1 MAALASAIL
10 CAATG
15 FVLISLAWP
24 QGSALRSDLPLK
36 LSLSTGCGLGLFSF
50 LYFLSRLFSV
60 PAKTLAA
67 MEVVIFLLLAV
78 LLWTRSRKAYHRSFL
93 PNPAPTSAGFLGQML
108 AGGFSLT
115 LMGALYRCPKE
126 LATNP
131 QGTGWDAF
139 AIWNLHAR
147 FLFRGGAN
155 WRDAFSPRIPW
166 FHPDYPL
173 LLPASIAHF
182 WTYLGRETAAVPAAL
197 AFVFT
202 FSTVALLVSAV
213 FALRGRNQGL
223 LAGVM
228 LLGTPSF
235 LRQGLSEYADV
246 PLSFFLLA
254 AIVLLILAGR
264 IPHSNFSLQALSG
277 FMAAS
282 AAWTKNEGLL
292 FLAAF
297 VVARLVTLA
306 ARENWAVGLRQMAP
320 LSTTIIPILLVIAY
334 FKIAVAGPGELFSNS
349 HVMLEK
355 VIDPQ
360 RYWMILRWFV
370 KDFLRFGGWFLV
382 PGTLLILAY
391 AKILG
396 KEPEATTRAARVAS
410 AWALLLTAV
419 GYFAVYVI
427 TPYDLRWHLM
437 WSADRLLMQ
446 LWPSALFLVFV
457 TIRGPE
463 PVTTLGCPEPESPY
477 ER

>member
-1 MAALASAIL
+1 MAGLASAIL

-24 QGSALRSDLPLK
+24 KGSGLRSDLLLK
-36 LSLSTGCGLGLFSF
+36 VSFCVGCGLGLFSF
-50 LYFLSRLFSV
+50 LYFLSLMFSV
-60 PAKTLAA
+60 PAKTLAGL
-67 MEVVIFLLLAV
+67 EVVIFVLLSV
-78 LLWTRSRKAYHRSFL
+78 LLWTRNHNGHNQSFL
-93 PNPAPTSAGFLGQML
+93 RNRANTSTGFLGQIL
-108 AGGFSLT
+108 AAGFTLSLI
-115 LMGALYRCPKE
+115 GALYRCGKE
-126 LATNP
+126 LAANP

-147 FLFRGGAN
+147 FLFRGGEH
-155 WRDAFSPRIPW
+155 WRDAFSGLIPW

-197 AFVFT
+197 AFAFT
-202 FSTVALLVSAV
+202 FSTVALLFSAV
-213 FALRGRNQGL
+213 SVLRGRNQGL

-264 IPHSNFSLQALSG
+264 VPQSNFSLLVLSG
-277 FMAAS
+277 FMAAC

-297 VVARLVTLA
+297 AVARLVIPA
-306 ARENWAVGLRQMAP
+306 PWENWAIWLRQMTP
-320 LSTTIIPILLVIAY
+320 LAATIIPILLLIAY
-334 FKIAVAGPGELFSNS
+334 FKLAVAGPGELFSNS
-349 HVMLEK
+349 QIMLQK
-355 VIDPQ
+355 AIDPS
-360 RYWMILRWFV
+360 RYWMIARWFL
-370 KDFLRFGGWFLV
+370 KDFLGFGGWFLM
-382 PGTLLILAY
+382 PGTLLIIAY
-391 AKILG
+391 ATILG
-396 KEPEATTRAARVAS
+396 KHGEASSRTGAATC
-410 AWALLLTAV
+410 AWALVLTAT

-437 WSADRLLMQ
+437 WSLDRLFMQ
-446 LWPSALFLVFV
+446 LWPSVLFLVFV
-457 TIRGPE
+457 TVRAPE
-463 PVTTLGCPEPESPY
+463 PATALGCPAPESS
-477 ER
+477 E